1 MDDFS
6 EDTTYK
12 QQEDLPYDGTVS
24 QMMMCGDGNFTSKN
38 NILGVSD
45 QVMLTED
52 DPREREAHNETC
64 PDTAVAMTQG
74 KITENGFVVDKNW
87 DKEKNYPMTFHISA
101 DEGDTSKSNISDILL
116 HHLFKEQFLG
126 SQGIDCETLPETCN
140 ADSTDEVAIITN
152 TSSCYVKNF
161 CSKEQTREFPD
172 QLSPKRD
179 GENSRKPSCSPNSSE
194 LEELVDIGNSS
205 PQENSDFLTK
215 ITDVSDK
222 HKSCEGQEPQKQ
234 VTEKASSS
242 HLFKY
247 GRGQVH
253 YQLPDFSKVAP
264 KVQIP
269 KNNLINKS
277 LTIAEQA
284 NFSPKLRNKSII
296 VQDILENLS
305 RSNCVGKQQPEKKE
319 KFTEP
324 SQHIQIESTEHIHQE
339 LLTGLESE
347 TNLLKLTS
355 ASQKERS
362 SNSSSIFQNIC
373 QGKQMY
379 QKLKDQTDQ
388 LKTKIQEF
396 SKTIQQNS
404 LCHVQDKKLVLEQLQ
419 GHLEVLEQEFVATKE
434 KRLALQQ
441 QTHEHESPA
450 VGDFDPEREVEGEI
464 FKLEML
470 LEDVKEKI
478 DESKYTSILFVP
490 VNSSAIPDDLA
501 STLSSSSNEEDPSGA
516 SGKQQHAEMV
526 APNPSCA
533 FCCRLLDWKQKM
545 ERNGLR
551 RINCGRFSIIIHEN
565 VLYQGATLGCDTGP
579 SFSDSSTGAQHSKCE
594 HCETD
599 IQNSPRVSSKDPLK
613 EFHYR
618 YNTPGQYYLNC
629 GRDAFVQPCSL
640 DENKISA
647 PPCSKPKEPC
657 FQGVNSQSFQDE
669 WEPALGKR
677 NVQTDSADPA
687 IFPPQFQSC
696 IISGSKSLYD
706 FDSLK
711 KTESKILNSA
721 LDHALNTAS
730 ILKKTTDQM
739 IKTIAEDLAKAQRW
753 RNQLK
758 H

>member
-264 KVQIP
+264 K
-269 KNNLINKS
+269 S

-324 SQHIQIESTEHIHQE
+324 SQHIQVNENKLTFSHI
-339 LLTGLESE
+339 GLESE

-404 LCHVQDKKLVLEQLQ
+404 LCHVQDKKLVMNFIYHPGLW
-419 GHLEVLEQEFVATKE
+419 G
-434 KRLALQQ
+434 
-441 QTHEHESPA
+441 
-450 VGDFDPEREVEGEI
+450 
-464 FKLEML
+464 ML
-470 LEDVKEKI
+470 GSV
-478 DESKYTSILFVP
+478 
-490 VNSSAIPDDLA
+490 SA
-501 STLSSSSNEEDPSGA
+501 A
-516 SGKQQHAEMV
+516 SGMSHIFHHNHLCV
-526 APNPSCA
+526 
-533 FCCRLLDWKQKM
+533 KQKM

-647 PPCSKPKEPC
+647 PRKYISCMVPSMSATHLQCGKPRGHWPLLSQ
-657 FQGVNSQSFQDE
+657 QG
-669 WEPALGKR
+669 R
-677 NVQTDSADPA
+677 
-687 IFPPQFQSC
+687 
-696 IISGSKSLYD
+696 
-706 FDSLK
+706 
-711 KTESKILNSA
+711 ILNSA